1 MEDEDKAFDLL
12 AKMYNELTIFKSDMN
27 EFRHETNKK
36 LDAVDGHIIRIENEH
51 DKKLDALFD
60 GYKQTYEKLQK
71 HDKRFDNIET
81 KLDNLSFEV
90 SSHDFKLEL
99 LEGGRK
105 K

>member
-60 GYKQTYEKLQK
+60 GNRHMKSFRSMISGLIILKQSWTTCLLKLAAM
-71 HDKRFDNIET
+71 I
-81 KLDNLSFEV
+81 
-90 SSHDFKLEL
+90 SSLNY
-99 LEGGRK
+99 
-105 K
+105 